1 VKDILAKIAD
11 WFKSINIKTA
21 LMALVSLVLSV
32 LSIAIKG
39 LARFLDRFR
48 RWLLATRQQISAP
61 PSPERRTFLLRRVA
75 SVGVVLL
82 VALAALAWQ
91 VSEPYRNHSKNIE
104 PVGPGISVVLTIPSG
119 STTVQIG
126 NLLAEHGL
134 IRDSAAFAREVK
146 RQGVSTALQAGTY
159 DLAPTMTVPD
169 IIDKLVQGAV
179 VNLNIRVTIPEGLTL
194 IKTAELF
201 ERRGLFTA
209 EEFMS
214 AVDSIELDYDY
225 IALIP
230 EGGEH
235 RLEGYLFPDT
245 YEVPAIVS
253 PGHIIRL
260 MAARFNQLI
269 PPRYAESLKNEQYTL
284 HEVVTMA
291 SIVEKE
297 AVKRDER
304 ARIAGVF
311 YNRIENP
318 FYDGIGGFLQS
329 CASIQYILG
338 EPRALL
344 YVDLEIEHPYNTYL
358 NPGLPPGPISG
369 SGLLSFEAAM
379 GPESHDLYYFVARSD
394 GSHIFSKT
402 FAEHQRAIQVANSG
416 N

>member
-1 VKDILAKIAD
+1 MKDIIAKIND
-11 WFKSINIKTA
+11 WFKGINIKSA
-21 LMALVSLVLSV
+21 LMAVTAVILRVFSIVL
-32 LSIAIKG
+32 KG
-39 LARFLDRFR
+39 LDRFLQAFKK
-48 RWLLATRQQISAP
+48 WLLAKRTEVPAP
-61 PSPERRTFLLRRVA
+61 QTPERRVFILRRLA
-75 SVGVVLL
+75 AVGVVLF
-82 VALAALAWQ
+82 VVLAAVVW
-91 VSEPYRNHSKNIE
+91 VISEPYRNHSAYIA
-104 PVGPGISVVLTIPSG
+104 PVGQGTSVVLTVPRG

-126 NLLAEHGL
+126 NLLYEHGL

-146 RQGVSTALQAGTY
+146 RQGVGTGLQAGLY
-159 DLAPTMTVPD
+159 DLSPAMSVPE

-179 VNLNIRVTIPEGLTL
+179 VNLSIRVTIPEGLTL
-194 IKTAELF
+194 VKTAELF

-209 EEFMS
+209 QEFME
-214 AVDSIELDYDY
+214 AVDSIELAYDY

-230 EGGEH
+230 EGGDH

-245 YEVPAIVS
+245 YEVPATVT
-253 PGHIIRL
+253 PEDLIRR

-269 PPRYAESLKNEQYTL
+269 PPRYDESPKKDLYTL

-297 AVKRDER
+297 AVKQDER

-311 YNRIENP
+311 YNRMENP
-318 FYDGIGGFLQS
+318 RHETGGLLQS

-344 YVDLEIEHPYNTYL
+344 YADLEIQHPYNTYIH
-358 NPGLPPGPISG
+358 PGLPPGPISG
-369 SGLLSFEAAM
+369 SGLASFEAALD
-379 GPESHDLYYFVARSD
+379 PEEHQLYYFVARRD
-394 GSHIFSKT
+394 GSHIFSRT

>member
-1 VKDILAKIAD
+1 MKDIRDRID
-11 WFKSINIKTA
+11 NWFKSIDIKA
-21 LMALVSLVLSV
+21 IFMAIVSVVLRILSV
-32 LSIAIKG
+32 LIKG
-39 LARFLDRFR
+39 LSRFLDAFK
-48 RWLLATRQQISAP
+48 RWLLAKRQAVPAAQT
-61 PSPERRTFLLRRVA
+61 PERRTFILRRLAAVA
-75 SVGVVLL
+75 VVLL
-82 VALAALAWQ
+82 VAVATVAWV
-91 VSEPYRNHSKNIE
+91 VSEPYRNHSSYIA
-104 PVGPGISVVLTIPSG
+104 PVGQGISVVLTVPRG

-126 NLLAEHGL
+126 NLLHEHGL

-146 RQGVSTALQAGTY
+146 RQGVGTGLQAGTY
-159 DLAPTMTVPD
+159 DFSPTMSVPE

-194 IKTAELF
+194 AKTAELF

-209 EEFMS
+209 EEFMA
-214 AVDSIELDYDY
+214 AVDSIELSYDY

-230 EGGEH
+230 EGGDH

-245 YEVPAIVS
+245 YEVPAVVS
-253 PGHIIRL
+253 PEQIIRL

-269 PPRYAESLKNEQYTL
+269 PPRYAESAKSEKYTL
-284 HEVVTMA
+284 HQVVTMA

-338 EPRALL
+338 EPRPLL
-344 YVDLEIEHPYNTYL
+344 YVDLEIKHPYNTYL

-379 GPESHDLYYFVARSD
+379 GPESHELYYFVARSD

-402 FAEHQRAIQVANSG
+402 FAEHQKAIQVANSG